1 MRMGM
6 CIIFLSGMAVATA
19 AAPSKSIEYRAL
31 GHTEERWQN
40 STYWTGADWARV
52 GRDWQHPGTGAP
64 SVRRFVVPEDGKVT
78 ITGAIRKLDLSG
90 GDGVKAV
97 IRLDE
102 TEVWSADIEARDG
115 KGKDPGLTLD
125 VRRGQVLRFVVDPK
139 ASITFDSTTW
149 DPVVS
154 YADGRKHQAST
165 AFGDRQGK
173 EGWHYEMEV
182 RPGAGAASATPVPRS
197 PTAAATALRAL
208 AGLDLPAMVE
218 AEWRLE
224 DGIDGNTTDWSTPIA
239 RHLDGAR
246 RLVSALRRTVPD
258 TLLAEEQ
265 ARLTLQDEASRDPKQ
280 CTENLYLE
288 VRRLKR
294 RVALANPLL
303 RFDQLLF
310 CKRRPAAYSH
320 LVMQYFGWRAQMGG
334 GLLVLEKPGHTLKA
348 RDILDGKLA
357 GGSVLCPDLS
367 YDGRQIVFSYVTFTD
382 GKRPASGR
390 PDQADE
396 AYYHLYV
403 VNVDGTGLRQIT
415 SGPFDD
421 LMPAWL
427 PDGGIAFS
435 STRRKGYARCFGG
448 QFGER
453 WHVYTLHR
461 VEADGNDLRTLSYH
475 DTNEWFPTVMNDG
488 RLVYAR
494 WDYIDRDAVT
504 HQNLWATRPDGS
516 NPVALWGNAVPKPHC
531 AFEAR
536 AVPGSDKLVF
546 TASAHHSSTAGS
558 IVLVDPSVDNNSH
571 AALRRL
577 TPSVPFPE
585 AEGRAREYYCTPWPL
600 SEEYFL
606 VSYSPL
612 HLAMEPSPQADN
624 ALGIYLLD
632 AFGNREL
639 IYRDPEIGSTSPIPL
654 RARPRPPV
662 IPRAIAANASV
673 VGTMLMSDVYRG
685 LGNVERGTI
694 KQLRIVQIFPKTTPW
709 ANKPPIGVGGEENP
723 RAILGT
729 VPVYEDASAHFEVPA
744 GKPILFQALD
754 KDGFAY
760 QTMRTITYVQP
771 GERVSCVGCHEGRLS
786 TPPTRPT
793 LAAARPPSTVEP
805 GVLGGAPFSYVRFVQ
820 PILDRN
826 CVRCHGGKEP
836 GKGKDPGI
844 DEIQTLADDTRGD
857 RRPGNGMDLTSA
869 KSGAFTASYVALTKS
884 AALVPRF
891 PARNQIQI
899 TEPGGKNSALGSALI
914 RQLRAGH
921 KGVKL
926 KDDELRT
933 LIAWIDLNA
942 VFYGSCDAA
951 DNAREQRGEP
961 IAMPAIQ

>member
-1 MRMGM
+1 M
-6 CIIFLSGMAVATA
+6 
-19 AAPSKSIEYRAL
+19 EYRAL

-78 ITGAIRKLDLSG
+78 ITGPVRKLDLGG
-90 GDGVKAV
+90 GDGVKAI

-102 TEVWSADIEARDG
+102 SEVWSADIDARDD
-115 KGKDPGLTLD
+115 KGKDPQLALD
-125 VRRGQVLRFVVDPK
+125 VRRGQALRFVVDPK
-139 ASITFDSTTW
+139 TSITFDSTTW

-154 YADGRKHQAST
+154 YADGRKYQAST
-165 AFGDRQGK
+165 AFGNQQGR
-173 EGWHYEMEV
+173 EGWHYEMELQS
-182 RPGAGAASATPVPRS
+182 GAAVASATPVSRS
-197 PTAAATALRAL
+197 PTAVAAKLRAL
-208 AGLDLPAMVE
+208 AGLDLAAMVE
-218 AEWRLE
+218 AEWRME
-224 DGIDGNTTDWSTPIA
+224 DGIEGDGTDWSKSIL
-239 RHLDGAR
+239 RHLDGAQK
-246 RLVSALRRTVPD
+246 LLSNLRRNAPD
-258 TLLAEEQ
+258 GFLAEEQ
-265 ARLTLQDEASRDPKQ
+265 TRLTQLAETSRDPQQ
-280 CTENLYLE
+280 CTEELYSK
-288 VRRLKR
+288 VRSLKR
-294 RVALANPLL
+294 RVALANPLI

-310 CKRRPAAYSH
+310 CKRRPAGYSH
-320 LVMQYFGWRAQMGG
+320 LVMQYFGWRAQAGG
-334 GLLVLEKPGHTLKA
+334 GLFVLENPGYSLKV

-367 YDGRQIVFSYVTFTD
+367 YDGRRIVFSYVD
-382 GKRPASGR
+382 VKRPTSGK
-390 PDQADE
+390 PEQADE

-488 RLVYAR
+488 RIVYAR

-516 NPVALWGNAVPKPHC
+516 NPVALWGNGAPKPHC

-536 AVPGSDKLVF
+536 AVPGTDKLVF

-558 IVLVDPSVDNNSH
+558 IALVDPSVDNNSH

-585 AEGRAREYYCTPWPL
+585 AEGGAREYYCTPWPL

-612 HLAMEPSPQADN
+612 GLAMEPRPQADN

-632 AFGNREL
+632 TFGNREL

-662 IPRAIAANASV
+662 IPRAISTNAPV
-673 VGTMLMSDVYRG
+673 VGTVFMSDVYRG
-685 LGNVERGTI
+685 LGNLERGTI

-709 ANKPPIGVGGEENP
+709 ANNPPIGVAGEENP
-723 RAILGT
+723 RAVLGT

-771 GERVSCVGCHEGRLS
+771 GEKVSCVGCHEGRLS

-793 LAAARPPSTVEP
+793 VAAAHPPSKIDAGT
-805 GVLGGAPFSYVRFVQ
+805 LGGTPFSYVRFVQ

-826 CVRCHGGKEP
+826 CVKCHGGEEP
-836 GKGKDPGI
+836 GKGKDPGV
-844 DEIQTLADDTRGD
+844 DAIQTLADDARGN
-857 RRPGNGMDLTSA
+857 RSPAKGIDLTSA

-899 TEPGGKNSALGSALI
+899 TEPGGKNGALGSALI
-914 RQLRAGH
+914 RLLRAGH

-926 KDDELRT
+926 KDEELRT

-942 VFYGSCDAA
+942 VFYGSCDPA
-951 DNAREQRGEP
+951 DNAKEQRGEP